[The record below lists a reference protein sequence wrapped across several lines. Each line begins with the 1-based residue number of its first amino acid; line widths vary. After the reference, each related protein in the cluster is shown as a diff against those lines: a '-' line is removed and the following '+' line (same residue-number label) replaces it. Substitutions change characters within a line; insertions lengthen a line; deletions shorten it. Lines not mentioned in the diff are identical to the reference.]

1 MKPQDLTGS
10 AKRLYESYR
19 SNGLSE
25 TLALRAATDER
36 VGDQVLDIQMGRVFG
51 RLTHT
56 EEARQLR
63 ALEKAARTQA
73 GLRPEADDVD
83 GVLDAAFGRP
93 PRDGVREAEYELRAA
108 QVFGRAPSA
117 WAVQETQRRQ
127 SGVQESTATV
137 ARRTVRVQESGAAL
151 ATAGR
156 VRVRV
161 IAPGQGSSGYYSP
174 EMLKRD
180 GPRIFVPG
188 VQSFLDHPTA
198 SEGYERP
205 ERSLRDLAG
214 RLSTAAVWEDRGPL
228 GPGLY
233 ADVDLFSHAA
243 SLIASVGPY
252 IGVSIRAEGEI
263 DRAGC
268 VTALTAAHSVDFVTR
283 AGAGG
288 AIVT

>member
-1 MKPQDLTGS
+1 M
-10 AKRLYESYR
+10 
-19 SNGLSE
+19 
-25 TLALRAATDER
+25 
-36 VGDQVLDIQMGRVFG
+36 
-51 RLTHT
+51 
-56 EEARQLR
+56 
-63 ALEKAARTQA
+63 
-73 GLRPEADDVD
+73 
-83 GVLDAAFGRP
+83 
-93 PRDGVREAEYELRAA
+93 
-108 QVFGRAPSA
+108 
-117 WAVQETQRRQ
+117 
-127 SGVQESTATV
+127 
-137 ARRTVRVQESGAAL
+137 
-151 ATAGR
+151 
-156 VRVRV
+156 